1 MPNYSGIWTEQAVMQ
16 AVGAGNWPGNPG
28 APTIGT
34 ATAGDASASVTFT
47 APTDTGQSAIVSYT
61 VTSSPGSLT
70 GTGSASPITVSG
82 LTNGT
87 AYTFTVTATN
97 ATGTG
102 PASAASNS
110 VTPAEPVYVENVYST
125 YLYTGT
131 GTTNNIVN
139 GIDLAGKG
147 GLVWTK
153 ARTTTSAFAFSH
165 ALIDTV
171 RGAGIQLVSNGTSGN
186 ATQADSLT
194 AFNSNGYTLGA
205 DTGQGRVNNSSYGTQ
220 TYVGWTFR
228 EQAKFF
234 DIVTYTGTGSV
245 QNIAHNLG
253 STPGCILIKNLT
265 DADSWSVY
273 HQSLGATQTLC
284 LNATTAAVADG
295 NTNFNNTAPTS
306 TQFTVNTAA
315 RTNQSGNNYVAY
327 LFAHNAGGF
336 GLNGTDNVISCGSYT
351 GTGAGGNTITLGYEP
366 QWLLVKNITTS
377 GQEWGMFDI
386 MRGLRNGGG
395 DGTPSDAQL
404 FANSSNA
411 ENSSIYFA
419 PTSTGFF
426 CEDASTRY
434 NASSNTY
441 VYVAIRRGPMKV
453 PTSATSVFLPTTQDA
468 GTNIS
473 VGFPAD
479 LWMGNNT
486 GGDGSGNNHTFATRL
501 QNQAWLRTP
510 RTDAETAA
518 TNTIFW
524 DLQNSFKNNQ
534 FGGSRA
540 EYLLARAPSFMDVVC
555 YTGLD
560 QFTGAA
566 GFAAQALTH
575 NLGAA
580 PNL

>member
-1 MPNYSGIWTEQAVMQ
+1 
-16 AVGAGNWPGNPG
+16 
-28 APTIGT
+28 
-34 ATAGDASASVTFT
+34 
-47 APTDTGQSAIVSYT
+47 
-61 VTSSPGSLT
+61 
-70 GTGSASPITVSG
+70 
-82 LTNGT
+82 
-87 AYTFTVTATN
+87 
-97 ATGTG
+97 
-102 PASAASNS
+102 
-110 VTPAEPVYVENVYST
+110 
-125 YLYTGT
+125 
-131 GTTNNIVN
+131 
-139 GIDLAGKG
+139 
-147 GLVWTK
+147 
-153 ARTTTSAFAFSH
+153 
-165 ALIDTV
+165 
-171 RGAGIQLVSNGTSGN
+171 VSNGTSGN

-575 NLGAA
+575 NLAVAPEFMIVKSRGATGNWFCYFASNGNSSDIFINNTDAKRTGVVTWNQFTPTSTTFQVNAAAGINTTGATYIAYLFATLAGISKVGTYTGTGALQTVNCGFTAGARFVLIKRSDSTGDWFVYDSARGISSGNDPYYLFNTDAAQTTGTNYVDTTAVGFQVTAAA
-580 PNL
+580 PSGLNASGGTYIFLAIA